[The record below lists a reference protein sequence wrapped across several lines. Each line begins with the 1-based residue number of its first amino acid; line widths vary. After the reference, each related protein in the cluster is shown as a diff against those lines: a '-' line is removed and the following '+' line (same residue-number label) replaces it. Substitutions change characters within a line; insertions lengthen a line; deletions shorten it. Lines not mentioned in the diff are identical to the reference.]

1 MSKILVLGRTMDMGG
16 TEVADGSA
24 AAETGG
30 EKEDVTL
37 LLVEKRGVLLERIPK
52 EVEVRKYDLEQ
63 KAASGFGMD
72 CGKTGD
78 TGRTV
83 FLCQR
88 NGRISDARR
97 VWKETVWKTV

>member
-16 TEVADGSA
+16 TEVAMA
-24 AAETGG
+24 ALLQKLVEK
-30 EKEDVTL
+30 KEDVTL

-52 EVEVRKYDLEQ
+52 EVEVRQMIWNK
-63 KAASGFGMD
+63 KPHP
-72 CGKTGD
+72 
-78 TGRTV
+78 V

>member
-16 TEVADGSA
+16 TEVAMA
-24 AAETGG
+24 ALLQKLVEK
-30 EKEDVTL
+30 KEDVTL

-52 EVEVRKYDLEQ
+52 DLGQ
-63 KAASGFGMD
+63 KAASGFGTD

>member
-16 TEVADGSA
+16 
-24 AAETGG
+24 
-30 EKEDVTL
+30 
-37 LLVEKRGVLLERIPK
+37 
-52 EVEVRKYDLEQ
+52 
-63 KAASGFGMD
+63 
-72 CGKTGD
+72 
-78 TGRTV
+78 TV

>member
-16 TEVADGSA
+16 TEVAMA
-24 AAETGG
+24 A
-30 EKEDVTL
+30 L
-37 LLVEKRGVLLERIPK
+37 LQKLVEKK
-52 EVEVRKYDLEQ
+52 DLGQ
-63 KAASGFGMD
+63 KAASGFGTD

>member
-16 TEVADGSA
+16 TEVAMA
-24 AAETGG
+24 A
-30 EKEDVTL
+30 L
-37 LLVEKRGVLLERIPK
+37 LQKLVEKKRRCNASSG
-52 EVEVRKYDLEQ
+52 RKKRRSAGADSEGSGSAPDDLGQ
-63 KAASGFGMD
+63 KAASGFGTD